1 MVGPSVKGQQ
11 DVGTQVD
18 SLFGLFAIICADP
31 ANAANICKP
40 FMNAQIVAAMQ
51 ILLSKDHD

>member
-18 SLFGLFAIICADP
+18 SLFELFAIICADP
-31 ANAANICKP
+31 ANAANIQCKP
-40 FMNAQIVAAMQ
+40 FMNADK
-51 ILLSKDHD
+51 LS

>member
-18 SLFGLFAIICADP
+18 SLFEFKLFAIICADP
-31 ANAANICKP
+31 ANAANIQCKP
-40 FMNAQIVAAMQ
+40 FMNADKSM
-51 ILLSKDHD
+51 